1 MRAHNAARTPAV
13 GWPES
18 IRHSNS
24 SAAASEKKI
33 HFSILSNRDAVKAS
47 LRSDRRSII
56 LDISSLLIPDF
67 SSAPQLMHF
76 FELLLFLKPQESHSK
91 VLTSL
96 NSMRRAILIR

>member
-1 MRAHNAARTPAV
+1 MRADNAARIPAV
-13 GWPES
+13 GWPEN

-33 HFSILSNRDAVKAS
+33 HFSILSNSDAVNAS

-56 LDISSLLIPDF
+56 LDISSPLIPDF
-67 SSAPQLMHF
+67 SSAPQLIHF
-76 FELLLFLKPQESHSK
+76 LALMLFLKPQESHSK

-96 NSMRRAILIR
+96 KSMRRAI